1 MNYRKKFY
9 HIYKNSD
16 LDLYEINSEVDFVI
30 DVLFDLKGSDF
41 LLGKELNEEQ
51 CLKTAEILNKHILS
65 GIPLQYL
72 IGQAFF
78 CGNKYFVDENTLI
91 PRPETEF
98 LVDACKK
105 LFTSVD
111 KIKIL
116 DMGTGTGCIA
126 IELAKYFKNAEITAI
141 DVCQP
146 ALDTALKN
154 AKMHNVEI
162 NFVLSDIFSNVE
174 DKFDLI
180 VSNPPYISK
189 ADVVE
194 VAKDVYEYEPH
205 RALFAEDDGYY
216 FYCQIVENAYK
227 YLLPNGKVAF
237 ELGKGQ
243 HLKVAEFF
251 KDANFSEIR
260 TIKDCDD
267 VDRIIFAT
275 LI

>member
-9 HIYKNSD
+9 NIYKNSNI
-16 LDLYEINSEVDFVI
+16 DLYEINSEIDFVI
-30 DVLFDLKGSDF
+30 DILFDLKSTDF
-41 LLGKELNEEQ
+41 LLGRNLSEEQ
-51 CLKTAEILNKHILS
+51 GSKVAEILNKHVLS
-65 GIPLQYL
+65 GVPLQYL
-72 IGQAFF
+72 TGQAFF

-105 LFTSVD
+105 LFTPYD

-116 DMGTGTGCIA
+116 DVGTGTGCIA
-126 IELAKYFKNAEITAI
+126 IELAKFFKNAEIYAV

-146 ALDTALKN
+146 TLDTALKN
-154 AKMHNVEI
+154 AKMHNVNI

-174 DKFDLI
+174 SKYNLI
-180 VSNPPYISK
+180 VSNPPYISQT
-189 ADVVE
+189 DVAE

-216 FYCQIVENAYK
+216 FYRQIVENAHK

-243 HLKVAEFF
+243 HLKVSEFF
-251 KDANFSEIR
+251 KAAKFSKIL
-260 TIKDCDD
+260 TIKDCDE
-267 VDRIIFAT
+267 VDRVIWAT
-275 LI
+275 LM

>member
-16 LDLYEINSEVDFVI
+16 LDLYEINSEIDFVI
-30 DVLFDLKGSDF
+30 DILFDLKGSDF

-51 CLKTAEILNKHILS
+51 CLKTSEILKKHVLS
-65 GIPLQYL
+65 GVPLQYL

-78 CGNKYFVDENTLI
+78 CGNKYLVDENTLI

-105 LFTSVD
+105 LFTPVD

-126 IELAKYFKNAEITAI
+126 IELAKYFKNAEITAV
-141 DVCQP
+141 DVCQLT
-146 ALDTALKN
+146 LDTALKN

-162 NFVLSDIFSNVE
+162 NFVLSDIFSNVG

-189 ADVVE
+189 ADVAE
-194 VAKDVYEYEPH
+194 VAEDVYNYAPH
-205 RALFAEDDGYY
+205 RALFAKDDGYY
-216 FYCQIVENAYK
+216 FYRQIVENAHK

-243 HLKVAEFF
+243 HLKVSEFF
-251 KDANFSEIR
+251 KAVNFAEIR

-267 VDRIIFAT
+267 VDRIILAT

>member
-9 HIYKNSD
+9 DIYKNSD
-16 LDLYEINSEVDFVI
+16 HDLYEINSEIDFVI
-30 DVLFDLKGSDF
+30 DILFGLKGVDF

-51 CLKTAEILNKHILS
+51 CLKTVEILDKHVLS

-78 CGNKYFVDENTLI
+78 CGNKYFVDRNTLI

-105 LFTSVD
+105 LFTPAD

-116 DMGTGTGCIA
+116 DIGTGTGCIA
-126 IELAKYFKNAEITAI
+126 IELAKHFKSAEITAV

-146 ALDTALKN
+146 TLDTALKN
-154 AKMHNVEI
+154 AKKYNVEI
-162 NFVLSDIFSNVE
+162 NFILSDIFSNVYE
-174 DKFDLI
+174 KFDLI
-180 VSNPPYISK
+180 VSNPPYISQAAV
-189 ADVVE
+189 ADVAE
-194 VAKDVYEYEPH
+194 DVYEYEPH
-205 RALFAEDDGYY
+205 RALFAEDNGYY
-216 FYCQIVENAYK
+216 FYRQIVENAHK
-227 YLLPNGKVAF
+227 YLLSNGKVAF

-243 HLKVAEFF
+243 YLKVSEFF
-251 KDANFSEIR
+251 KASNFIEIG
-260 TIKDCDD
+260 TMKDCDD
-267 VDRIIFAT
+267 VVRIIFAT

>member
-51 CLKTAEILNKHILS
+51 CLKATEILDKHVLS

-72 IGQAFF
+72 VGQAFF

-154 AKMHNVEI
+154 AKIHNVEI

>member
-9 HIYKNSD
+9 DIYKNSD
-16 LDLYEINSEVDFVI
+16 LDLYEINSEIDFVI
-30 DVLFDLKGSDF
+30 DILFGLKGVDF

-51 CLKTAEILNKHILS
+51 CLKTAEILDKHVLS

-78 CGNKYFVDENTLI
+78 CGNKYFVDRNTLI

-105 LFTSVD
+105 LFTPAD

-116 DMGTGTGCIA
+116 DIGTGTGCIA
-126 IELAKYFKNAEITAI
+126 IELAKHFKSAEITAV

-146 ALDTALKN
+146 TLDTALKN
-154 AKMHNVEI
+154 AKKYNVEI
-162 NFVLSDIFSNVE
+162 NFILSDIFSNVDE
-174 DKFDLI
+174 KFDLI
-180 VSNPPYISK
+180 VSNPPYISQAAV
-189 ADVVE
+189 ADVAE
-194 VAKDVYEYEPH
+194 DVYEYEPH
-205 RALFAEDDGYY
+205 RALFAEDNGYY
-216 FYCQIVENAYK
+216 FYRQIVENAHK
-227 YLLPNGKVAF
+227 YLLSNGKVAF

-243 HLKVAEFF
+243 YLKVSEFF
-251 KDANFSEIR
+251 KASNFFEIG
-260 TIKDCDD
+260 TMKDCDD